1 MRKLILCRMAVTAVG
16 AASMATSAPAAAGD
30 YAYCLQGRD
39 MGYPGDCSY
48 STYAQCMAS
57 ASGRYATCGVNP
69 RVGYGQGYGYGYGYG
84 QPPAP
89 RGRRHY
95 YSY

>member
-1 MRKLILCRMAVTAVG
+1 MAIVRQQEKIMRKLMLGLMALTAVG
-16 AASMATSAPAAAGD
+16 AATLTTSAPAAAGD

-57 ASGRYATCGVNP
+57 ASGRYASCGINP
-69 RVGYGQGYGYGYGYG
+69 RVAYGQAQY
-84 QPPAP
+84 P
-89 RGRRHY
+89 RGRGY
-95 YSY
+95 Y